1 MRDPKDCA
9 ARWNAEED
17 PKMTITER
25 IEKLNVAR
33 DLVAQARTDCDLPQI
48 ETILNDADTSL
59 HWALWNLGADVTL
72 RPELKD

>member
-33 DLVAQARTDCDLPQI
+33 DLVAQEVTA
-48 ETILNDADTSL
+48 AGA
-59 HWALWNLGADVTL
+59 AL
-72 RPELKD
+72 